1 MPELRSPDKCC
12 LFKNKGTETICNR
25 PNVGLAGLPP
35 GLPGAVVK
43 RQRLGARKVTGWPVL
58 PGCIGRGP
66 VAQDRALNPL
76 PARWTMTQKPFSE
89 LFGFLGHC
97 PHLPVALTVP
107 WEHRLLWGP
116 SHGV

>member
-1 MPELRSPDKCC
+1 MWAWRGFP
-12 LFKNKGTETICNR
+12 
-25 PNVGLAGLPP
+25 LACQ
-35 GLPGAVVK
+35 GAVVK